1 MAKMSFTDPRG
12 GLKLLLFS
20 TRLEHMPF
28 MGFLSILLLIAIAA
42 DDVFVFYDTF
52 ERIKVEYADE
62 GLEVWQ
68 V

>member
-1 MAKMSFTDPRG
+1 
-12 GLKLLLFS
+12 
-20 TRLEHMPF
+20 

-62 GLEVWQ
+62 GLEVWALKKCIFHTIQ
-68 V
+68 CGPCLKIGVVHI